1 MAYDTEHNQLRVRSN
16 ELITSISKM
25 TEQNDPAVVL
35 RSYMPTHG
43 AIRIVQASGDVKPTV
58 QNILGMEKFTPKI
71 EEDKRYS
78 KDEFEG
84 ISVLVLNTPIIWTN
98 GEVVTLQMIER
109 LDDVE
114 KNLTT
119 LILILTVVTLL
130 AMIPIA
136 FSSIALGRIVTQPI
150 EKLINAMD
158 KSRNAGTY
166 ERIAVQTKGK
176 DELAQMSRTFN
187 EMMGQL
193 EQNFKQQEIFVSNA
207 SHELKTPLT
216 VIESYARLLTRHG
229 FEDRAV
235 AEEAIGAVLSES
247 VRMKVM
253 IEQLLQLA
261 NDNNMSFKFEEL
273 DIYTLVEQTLEPMSF
288 AYARNFILEGA
299 SPLIATSDKEKLK
312 QLLYILFDNARKY
325 SEGDIKTVISR
336 VEKGI
341 SISVIDNGDGISG
354 EDIPHLFDRFYR
366 VDEARNRKTGGT
378 GLGLAIAKDLA
389 TGLDAELN
397 VESTIGEGTT
407 FQIILKSE
415 KRL

>member
-1 MAYDTEHNQLRVRSN
+1 MKLKTKIHLFSTLLMLIILTLTNIGIYFLFEKMAYDTEHNQLRVRSN

-166 ERIAVQTKGK
+166 ERIAVQTEGK

-247 VRMKVM
+247 VRMKGM
-253 IEQLLQLA
+253 IE
-261 NDNNMSFKFEEL
+261 
-273 DIYTLVEQTLEPMSF
+273 
-288 AYARNFILEGA
+288 
-299 SPLIATSDKEKLK
+299 
-312 QLLYILFDNARKY
+312 
-325 SEGDIKTVISR
+325 
-336 VEKGI
+336 
-341 SISVIDNGDGISG
+341 
-354 EDIPHLFDRFYR
+354 
-366 VDEARNRKTGGT
+366 
-378 GLGLAIAKDLA
+378 
-389 TGLDAELN
+389 
-397 VESTIGEGTT
+397 
-407 FQIILKSE
+407 
-415 KRL
+415 